1 MIHCMLTYVIVDISN
16 NILSIS
22 IIDLREMKCFNDKRL
37 FSSKMSVERT
47 VYDIKCTSSRL

>member
-1 MIHCMLTYVIVDISN
+1 MIHCMLTYVNVDISN

-37 FSSKMSVERT
+37 FSSKMSVH
-47 VYDIKCTSSRL
+47 CTLYNVQCTP